1 MAKTPKTIALASA
14 IFVFGFIAA
23 ILAVYTFPTVFLSTS
38 SRETVVKLD
47 ENLSSSDAF
56 GPKLKVNV
64 YVYRNGEL
72 VTAAH
77 NIITNA
83 GMGVLRD
90 AVHQSTAGN
99 AQYIALS
106 TDGTAPA
113 YTDTTCPSEI
123 TTGGLARAQGT
134 VTTQAGPANGDITVR
149 VEKTFTAT
157 QSFTGVQKACLF
169 TASTGGTL
177 YAVATFASTNL
188 AANDQLTIRWDFSY
202 NN

>member
-1 MAKTPKTIALASA
+1 MVKTSKTIVFASA
-14 IFVFGFIAA
+14 LFVIGFLTA
-23 ILAVYTFPTVFLSTS
+23 ILTAYTFPSVFLQTS
-38 SRETVVKLD
+38 ARNKTVHLD
-47 ENLSSSDAF
+47 DSLTSSDAF

-64 YVYRNGEL
+64 YVYKNGEL
-72 VTAAH
+72 VAAAH

-90 AVHQSTAGN
+90 AVHQSTAGT

-157 QSFTGVQKACLF
+157 SSFTGVQKACLF